1 MIEYAKQAFDNSP
14 EAQVRRK
21 AEEETRK
28 QEDLERQALDAE
40 GYHLDAAEQAGC
52 IVGEITQLAGPA
64 IVKMAS
70 KLTQTAELTTVLKEG
85 QVVGNTLARAS
96 KKVAQAGE
104 FLEETVV
111 VAQEGRNVAGVG
123 AMVDEAAAAG
133 ATVGESAI
141 QQTFKNL
148 GSLEGLGAL
157 KADEVLKLNGFVF
170 KGNTPGG
177 YAKYYHPSGAKIQI
191 RPNGQVYRYGGGKG
205 LKYNMDGS
213 ISELHGQENI

>member
-1 MIEYAKQAFDNSP
+1 MVAKVALRIGGAVKGGQVAASL
-14 EAQVRRK
+14 EKAAALQRGGTVAQK
-21 AEEETRK
+21 
-28 QEDLERQALDAE
+28 
-40 GYHLDAAEQAGC
+40 G
-52 IVGEITQLAGPA
+52 QLAS
-64 IVKMAS
+64 KM
-70 KLTQTAELTTVLKEG
+70 V
-85 QVVGNTLARAS
+85 
-96 KKVAQAGE
+96 AGE
-104 FLEETVV
+104 RVGETVV
-111 VAQEGRNVAGVG
+111 VTQEGRNV
-123 AMVDEAAAAG
+123 AAAG

-177 YAKYYHPSGAKIQI
+177 YAKYYHPNGAKIQI

>member
-1 MIEYAKQAFDNSP
+1 M
-14 EAQVRRK
+14 R
-21 AEEETRK
+21 
-28 QEDLERQALDAE
+28 
-40 GYHLDAAEQAGC
+40 G
-52 IVGEITQLAGPA
+52 
-64 IVKMAS
+64 
-70 KLTQTAELTTVLKEG
+70 
-85 QVVGNTLARAS
+85 
-96 KKVAQAGE
+96 
-104 FLEETVV
+104 TVV
-111 VAQEGRNVAGVG
+111 VTQEGRNV
-123 AMVDEAAAAG
+123 AAAG

-177 YAKYYHPSGAKIQI
+177 YAKYYHPNGAKIQI